1 MNIDHLLAR
10 PDIPTIGVPMIAGGA
25 QLVQS
30 VTCKC
35 DPTNA
40 PMVIVI
46 DQAVAC
52 GRCRNLYT
60 IVRAQYI
67 AGQGGLQVMVQH
79 VGKLNRDGTGPE
91 APPPPENGSK
101 PN

>member
-1 MNIDHLLAR
+1 MDINQLLIR
-10 PDIPTIGVPMIAGGA
+10 PDLPTVGVPMVAGAA

-35 DPTNA
+35 DSTNS
-40 PMVIVI
+40 PMVVVI

-52 GRCRNLYT
+52 GRCRNLYR
-60 IVRAQYI
+60 IVHAQYTL
-67 AGQGGLQVMVQH
+67 GQGGLQVMVQH

-91 APPPPENGSK
+91 PPGTNGDVK